1 MDDLYNENNL
11 DENNKS
17 SINADQDNKS
27 NANVNFDDQ
36 DDKNNTDEDD
46 KGNLCGNNK
55 SDIENDK
62 NSTGEDSKSNA
73 GEYNKNSAEE
83 DKNIGCEDNNVNTDE
98 DNKNNTCE
106 GNKSLCLKS
115 STQINALDNCNGRSG
130 EDNKS
135 SSDGDKRKKKKRG
148 KGKIIAS
155 YIAVGV
161 ICCILGG
168 TGASAFTLYYLPKMS
183 YFKQTPLYKTL
194 NQAQGSDINIGTD
207 TKNTNGTST
216 NDTQSTVKSSQIVS
230 KTEGLTVTEIAKK
243 VGPAVVGVSIKTA
256 SQTNEFGFST
266 GEQEGMGSGIIFS
279 ADGYILTNYHVIS
292 SAKQITVILYDGKEV
307 PAKVVNY
314 DSSLDL
320 AVIKVTQSVKM
331 PAVAEFGN
339 SKDLQVGDSVVAIG
353 NPLGKNFL
361 GTVTSGIVS
370 AVNREIQTED
380 NKTQK
385 FIQTDAAINAGNSGG
400 PLINSKGQVIG
411 INSAKISESGVEGLG
426 FSIPIDTVKPQI
438 TSLLKPALT
447 IGIGCRD
454 ITADISKA
462 YNIPEGVYVAQVNE
476 YSSAEKAGIEVGDV
490 IVKFD
495 GQKVTSTEQ
504 TNSIKNQHNNGDIV
518 KLDIVRNGKSKSINL
533 KLSE

>member
-1 MDDLYNENNL
+1 MDNFNNENNL
-11 DENNKS
+11 NENNKDN
-17 SINADQDNKS
+17 INVNQDDKS
-27 NANVNFDDQ
+27 TTQENNASNSYEDSKMSAKENNANNPHEDDKVSDKENNANNPHEDDKMNAE
-36 DDKNNTDEDD
+36 DDKNNAQKDNYF
-46 KGNLCGNNK
+46 NLN
-55 SDIENDK
+55 
-62 NSTGEDSKSNA
+62 
-73 GEYNKNSAEE
+73 
-83 DKNIGCEDNNVNTDE
+83 E
-98 DNKNNTCE
+98 DNKGNSCENN
-106 GNKSLCLKS
+106 NVLCLRDSAKEY
-115 STQINALDNCNGRSG
+115 NCDDMNYSNNEG
-130 EDNKS
+130 
-135 SSDGDKRKKKKRG
+135 KKKRRG
-148 KGKIIAS
+148 NKKRIITYA
-155 YIAVGV
+155 AVGI
-161 ICCILGG
+161 ICCMLGG
-168 TGASAFTLYYLPKMS
+168 IGASAFTLYYLPKMS
-183 YFKQTPLYKTL
+183 YFKQTTLYKTL
-194 NQAQGSDINIGTD
+194 NQAQGSDVNIGTD
-207 TKNTNGTST
+207 TQNTNST
-216 NDTQSTVKSSQIVS
+216 NDTQSGIKSSQIVS
-230 KTEGLTVTEIAKK
+230 KEGLTVTEIAKK

-256 SQTNEFGFST
+256 PQTDEFGFSIR
-266 GEQEGMGSGIIFS
+266 GQEGMGSGIIFS
-279 ADGYILTNYHVIS
+279 ADGYILTNYHVVS

-380 NKTQK
+380 NKTHK

-400 PLINSKGQVIG
+400 PLINSKGQVVG

-438 TSLLKPALT
+438 AGLLKPALT

-462 YNIPEGVYVAQVNE
+462 YNIPEGVYVAQVDE

-495 GQKVTSTEQ
+495 GQKVTTTDQ
-504 TNSIKNQHNNGDIV
+504 MNSIKRKHNNGDIV
-518 KLDIVRNGKSKSINL
+518 KIDIVRDGKNKSINL

>member
-1 MDDLYNENNL
+1 MDNFNNENNL
-11 DENNKS
+11 NENNNENNK
-17 SINADQDNKS
+17 DNI
-27 NANVNFDDQ
+27 NVNQDDKSTIQ
-36 DDKNNTDEDD
+36 DDNASNSHEDGKLSAEDDKNNAQKD
-46 KGNLCGNNK
+46 
-55 SDIENDK
+55 NDF
-62 NSTGEDSKSNA
+62 NSNEDSK
-73 GEYNKNSAEE
+73 GNS
-83 DKNIGCEDNNVNTDE
+83 CENDNV
-98 DNKNNTCE
+98 
-106 GNKSLCLKS
+106 LCLKG
-115 STQINALDNCNGRSG
+115 NAKEYNCDNMNYS
-130 EDNKS
+130 NN
-135 SSDGDKRKKKKRG
+135 DGKKKRRG
-148 KGKIIAS
+148 NKKRIITYAA
-155 YIAVGV
+155 IGI
-161 ICCILGG
+161 ICCMLGG
-168 TGASAFTLYYLPKMS
+168 IGVSAFTLYYLPKMS

-194 NQAQGSDINIGTD
+194 NQAQGSDVNIGTD
-207 TKNTNGTST
+207 TQNTNST
-216 NDTQSTVKSSQIVS
+216 NNTQSGVKSSQIVS

-256 SQTNEFGFST
+256 PQTDEFGFST
-266 GEQEGMGSGIIFS
+266 REQEGMGSGIIFS
-279 ADGYILTNYHVIS
+279 ADGYILTNYHVVS

-339 SKDLQVGDSVVAIG
+339 SKDLEVGDSVVAIG

-400 PLINSKGQVIG
+400 PLINSKGKVVG

-438 TSLLKPALT
+438 ASLLKPALT

-462 YNIPEGVYVAQVNE
+462 YNIPEGVYVAQVDE

-495 GQKVTSTEQ
+495 GQKVTTTDQ
-504 TNSIKNQHNNGDIV
+504 MNSIKRQHNNGDIV
-518 KLDIVRNGKSKSINL
+518 KLDIVRDGKNKSINL